1 ALSRHR
7 QNATGYSSCS
17 KEIAGVIID
26 ISALLALAELYQPVS
41 RSQGGNRC
49 RGKQLLPPRPENSQP
64 SLKLDQLW
72 SHLPQAVRQTVIQA
86 LTRVILE
93 AASAESEVADD

>member
-1 ALSRHR
+1 MSR
-7 QNATGYSSCS
+7 QAT
-17 KEIAGVIID
+17 A
-26 ISALLALAELYQPVS
+26 
-41 RSQGGNRC
+41 
-49 RGKQLLPPRPENSQP
+49 PPRPENSQP

-72 SHLPQAVRQTVIQA
+72 SHLPQAVRQTVIQV